1 MNASKTIVTATLD
14 GAALAVAPCG
24 VCRELLSPLAAA
36 YQIDLATDGH
46 TEFLLFTPRLSG
58 DQLATLRPHRDC
70 LLATVITLTTP
81 QFFLI
86 ERRQPDGSWRPCDL
100 RMLSFLAAAQAWTA
114 LVEEIKRNALERD
127 RATWL
132 AAGISRAHYPG

>member
-1 MNASKTIVTATLD
+1 MIAKTLITATLD
-14 GAALAVAPCG
+14 GAALTAAPCG

-100 RMLSFLAAAQAWTA
+100 RMLSFLTAPKAWTA
-114 LVEEIKRNALERD
+114 LVEEIGSTGDRGG

-132 AAGISRAHYPG
+132 AAGMPRARYPG